1 MTESEIRKLVM
12 IRKTDEFSSVFSFR
26 RRYSSDHLVV
36 HYKPNA
42 LTQPRVGFVV
52 AKKIA
57 KRAVDRNYMRRVLR
71 EQCRQEQHVL
81 GHVDVV
87 VQVRRPFKNKHFL
100 LLKQE
105 FATLFV
111 KIQAKVAQEKHSGG

>member
-1 MTESEIRKLVM
+1 MTESETSKLVM

-26 RRYSSDHLVV
+26 RRYSGDHLVV

-42 LTQPRVGFVV
+42 LTSPRVGFVV

-57 KRAVDRNYMRRVLR
+57 KLAVDRNYMRRVLR
-71 EQCRQEQHVL
+71 EQCRQELHQL

-87 VQVRRPFKNKHFL
+87 IQVRRPFKNKSFL

-105 FATLFV
+105 LSTLFV
-111 KIQAKVAQEKHSGG
+111 KIQHKLAQEKNKHG